1 MRKLFWTVFLRTAA
15 VFLAFWALMAGVIS
29 FRSLDAREASL
40 RAEIRETLDWNLMN
54 CQLVLEGTAAAV
66 EKPALLADRM
76 AACSPFVST
85 ACKAR

>member
-1 MRKLFWTVFLRTAA
+1 MRKLFWTVFLRMAA

-54 CQLVLEGTAAAV
+54 CQLVLEGYG
-66 EKPALLADRM
+66 L
-76 AACSPFVST
+76 
-85 ACKAR
+85 